1 MPERAEQRVHRGD
14 ADPDLASIEAD
25 IRARMDAS
33 PFHRGMGL
41 QVEAVR
47 LGEVDLAISA
57 GSSHA
62 NLAGRVH
69 GGVLATV
76 ADTAAGLAVRTVI
89 PPGSGHVTVT
99 LDVQFLR
106 SASPGRLEGRG
117 RVTKAGRRIAFAEA
131 EVVDADGDVLAR
143 AQLTVA
149 VTPPA

>member
-14 ADPDLASIEAD
+14 AAPDLASIEAD

-41 QVEAVR
+41 EVEAVR
-47 LGEVDLAISA
+47 RGEVDLAFSA
-57 GSSHA
+57 GAEHA

-69 GGVLATV
+69 GGVMATL

-89 PPGSGHVTVT
+89 PSGSGHVTVT

-106 SASPGRLEGRG
+106 SAEPGRLVGHG
-117 RVTKAGRRIAFAEA
+117 GVTKAGRRIAFADA
-131 EVVDADGDVLAR
+131 EIVNANGDVLAR

-149 VTPPA
+149 ITPPE